1 MGKRKAEE
9 AGLPA
14 RIEQQPASTSGAGP
28 FVVYFPSR
36 FEPNSGD
43 TACEW
48 QAYAHSERRN
58 QYQLVART
66 VSQSRRGLGEAP
78 RPWCPC
84 RRRRRRL
91 PPPDLGGPPQTA
103 NPCLLRLTY
112 TCRSGRWTL
121 WAAPPARSIAAR
133 YHAGGLLCTLSI
145 ACCVCYACRMLL
157 CSARC
162 IGSSI
167 QQ

>member
-48 QAYAHSERRN
+48 HAYAHSERRN

-84 RRRRRRL
+84 RRRRRL
-91 PPPDLGGPPQTA
+91 PPPDLGGPPQTANA

-121 WAAPPARSIAAR
+121 WAAPPAQSTAAR
-133 YHAGGLLCTLSI
+133 YHAGGLLSI
-145 ACCVCYACRMLL
+145 ARLWVAAGCRMLL

-162 IGSSI
+162 IGCSI

>member
-14 RIEQQPASTSGAGP
+14 RIEQQPASTSGTGP

-58 QYQLVART
+58 QYELVART
-66 VSQSRRGLGEAP
+66 VSPL
-78 RPWCPC
+78 
-84 RRRRRRL
+84 
-91 PPPDLGGPPQTA
+91 
-103 NPCLLRLTY
+103 
-112 TCRSGRWTL
+112 RSGR
-121 WAAPPARSIAAR
+121 A
-133 YHAGGLLCTLSI
+133 
-145 ACCVCYACRMLL
+145 
-157 CSARC
+157 
-162 IGSSI
+162 
-167 QQ
+167 